1 MSYRYPSTLN
11 YIGRFWMWI
20 FGWKVKAELPD
31 AKKYVIVG
39 APHTSNWD
47 FPFGLAMFFTLKIK
61 LSWMAKETLFRPPYG
76 GVLKAM
82 GGVAINRNNK
92 HGVVE
97 QMVEKFEQSEHLIIG
112 LAAKGTRKK
121 TEYWKSGFYWIAYK
135 AKVPIVCCYLDYK
148 KKYAYIGL
156 TINPSGN
163 IKYDMELIREFY
175 QGVEGKRPENTDNIR
190 LKEED

>member
-1 MSYRYPSTLN
+1 MSYRYSSTLN

-31 AKKYVIVG
+31 TQKYVIVG

-61 LSWMAKETLFRPPYG
+61 LSWMAKETLFRPPFRS
-76 GVLKAM
+76 VLKAL

-92 HGVVE
+92 HGVVD
-97 QMVEKFEQSEHLIIG
+97 QMAEKFEQSEYLIIG
-112 LAAKGTRKK
+112 LAANGTRKK
-121 TEYWKSGFYWIAYK
+121 TQYWKSGFYWIAYK
-135 AKVPIVCCYLDYK
+135 AKVPIVFCYLDYK
-148 KKYAYIGL
+148 KKYAHIGL

-163 IKYDMELIREFY
+163 IKHDMEKIREFY
-175 QGVEGKRPENTDNIR
+175 QGVEGKIPENADNIR